1 MYIMLISYL
10 TLFGVDETLDAMQ
23 ETGLTMKDRHFELA
37 TRNLTINPRNKDAVR
52 RVMVNGEQIVQVAQ
66 SVGMHHTQLGKQV
79 RRILQNFEKEL
90 ATMGLSFEECV
101 VDKDMLQVLRVLEDK
116 SLASVP
122 PPKKRR
128 KRQLPPD

>member
-1 MYIMLISYL
+1 MLVSYL
-10 TLFGVDETLDAMQ
+10 TIFGVKMTFDAMQ
-23 ETGLTMKDRHFELA
+23 ENGLKMKDRHFELA
-37 TRNLTINPRNKDAVR
+37 TRNLTINPRNKEAVR
-52 RVMVNGEQIVQVAQ
+52 RVMVEGEQIVQVAQ

-90 ATMGLSFEECV
+90 AGMGLIFEECV

-116 SLASVP
+116 SLTSIP

-128 KRQLPPD
+128 KRQSSSE

>member
-1 MYIMLISYL
+1 
-10 TLFGVDETLDAMQ
+10 
-23 ETGLTMKDRHFELA
+23 
-37 TRNLTINPRNKDAVR
+37 
-52 RVMVNGEQIVQVAQ
+52 VAE

-90 ATMGLSFEECV
+90 ENMGLIFEECV

-116 SLASVP
+116 SLASIP

-128 KRQLPPD
+128 KRQLPPA

>member
-1 MYIMLISYL
+1 MLLSYL
-10 TLFGVDETLDAMQ
+10 TIFGVDGTLDAMQ
-23 ETGLTMKDRHFELA
+23 ENGLTMKDRHFELA
-37 TRNLTINPRNKDAVR
+37 TRNLTINPRNREAVR
-52 RVMVNGEQIVQVAQ
+52 RVMVDGEQIVQVAE

-90 ATMGLSFEECV
+90 ENMGLIFEECV

-116 SLASVP
+116 SLASIP

-128 KRQLPPD
+128 KRQLPPA

>member
-10 TLFGVDETLDAMQ
+10 TLFGVDETLNAMQ
-23 ETGLTMKDRHFELA
+23 ENGLTMKDRHFELA
-37 TRNLTINPRNKDAVR
+37 IRNLTINPRNKEAVR
-52 RVMVNGEQIVQVAQ
+52 RVMVSGEQIVQVAQ

-90 ATMGLSFEECV
+90 STMGLSFEECV

-128 KRQLPPD
+128 KRQPPSG

>member
-1 MYIMLISYL
+1 
-10 TLFGVDETLDAMQ
+10 MQ
-23 ETGLTMKDRHFELA
+23 EDGLTMKDRHFELA
-37 TRNLTINPRNKDAVR
+37 IRNLTINPRNKDAVR

-128 KRQLPPD
+128 KRQPLTD

>member
-10 TLFGVDETLDAMQ
+10 TLFGVDETVDAMQ
-23 ETGLTMKDRHFELA
+23 ENGLTMKDRHFELA
-37 TRNLTINPRNKDAVR
+37 IRNLTINPRNKDAVR

-116 SLASVP
+116 SLSSVP

-128 KRQLPPD
+128 KRQPLND